1 MNKLKVFT
9 VLGTRPEII
18 RLSEIINKFDIFF
31 DHKIIHTGQNPDY
44 ELNEIFFKDLGI
56 RKPDFFL
63 NSNKSNP
70 ISTISNILEKINIL
84 IKKNK
89 PDAFFILGDTNS
101 SLSSYAAKRNKIPIF
116 HYEAGNRCFDQL
128 VPEEINRKIVDH
140 IADINLTYSDI
151 SRSYL
156 INEGIPPDRVIK
168 VGSPMLEII
177 RKNEKKINKSLI
189 LKKLKINK
197 NKYILLSIHREE
209 NLDYK
214 NNLDI
219 ILDCIEYLSKKYTLI
234 LSLHPRTKNKLE
246 KMNFKFNANVII
258 SKPFN
263 FTDYI
268 FLQKNSFCVISD
280 SGTINEEASIL
291 GFDAINFRDSH
302 ERPEST
308 EEGSTF
314 FIGINKTALIQT
326 INIIML
332 NKIKKNKLKTK
343 VVYDYN
349 VTNAS
354 DKIVKIIQSYTTFVN
369 KKIWKK

>member
-246 KMNFKFNANVII
+246 KINFKFNANVII

-343 VVYDYN
+343 VVFDYN
-349 VTNAS
+349 VTNVS